1 MGLVVLLTA
10 PYMVPHVGRFKQAM
24 ERVGIE
30 LIVAPVHE
38 RLSEEQLLTYAG
50 SIDGTLCGDDRYSAR
65 VLEQAAPRLKVIS
78 KWGTGIDS
86 IDQEAARR
94 LGIRIC
100 NTPGAFTEAVADSVL
115 GYLLAFARGGPW
127 MDRAVKA
134 GRWEKLPAR
143 ALHECTLGVVG
154 VGRIGKAVLRRAAG
168 FGMRLLGNDIVQIDP
183 GFIRELGL
191 RMLTLPDLLAESDF
205 VSLNCDL
212 NPTSL
217 RLIGEG
223 ELASMRSTAVLIN
236 TARGSVID
244 QPALIRALRS
254 GAIGGAALDV
264 FEEEPLPQDSPL
276 RELNSVL
283 LAPHNANSSPAAWE
297 RVHWNTLRNLFE
309 GLGLSIPD
317 PAVLGFALESTVAPE
332 A

>member
-1 MGLVVLLTA
+1 MGLVVLVSA

-50 SIDGTLCGDDRYSAR
+50 SIDGALCGDDRYSAR

-168 FGMRLLGNDIVQIDP
+168 FGVRLLGNDIVQIDP

-309 GLGLSIPD
+309 GLGLPIPD
-317 PAVLGFALESTVAPE
+317 PAVFGFALESTLAPE

>member
-1 MGLVVLLTA
+1 MTPLFR
-10 PYMVPHVGRFKQAM
+10 RFKPAFD
-24 ERVGIE
+24 RAGIE
-30 LIVAPVHE
+30 VVTPSVRE
-38 RLSEEQLLTYAG
+38 RLSEEELLPYAG
-50 SIDGTLCGDDRYSAR
+50 GIDGALCGDDRYTAR

-78 KWGTGIDS
+78 KWVTGIDS

-94 LGIRIC
+94 LGIQIC

-168 FGMRLLGNDIVQIDP
+168 FGMRLLGNDIVQVDP
-183 GFIRELGL
+183 GFIHELGL
-191 RMLTLPDLLAESDF
+191 KMLTLPDLLAESDF

-217 RLIGEG
+217 RLIGEE

-236 TARGSVID
+236 TSRGSVID

-264 FEEEPLPQDSPL
+264 FEEEPLPQERPPGGVKSM
-276 RELNSVL
+276 
-283 LAPHNANSSPAAWE
+283 AP
-297 RVHWNTLRNLFE
+297 
-309 GLGLSIPD
+309 G
-317 PAVLGFALESTVAPE
+317 
-332 A
+332 

>member
-1 MGLVVLLTA
+1 MELL
-10 PYMVPHVGRFKQAM
+10 
-24 ERVGIE
+24 GIE

-38 RLSEEQLLTYAG
+38 RLSEEQLLSYAG
-50 SIDGTLCGDDRYSAR
+50 SIDGALCGDDRYTAR

-86 IDQEAARR
+86 IDLETARR
-94 LGIRIC
+94 LGIRVC
-100 NTPGAFTEAVADSVL
+100 NTPGAFTEAVADTVMA
-115 GYLLAFARGGPW
+115 YMLAFARGTPW
-127 MDRAVKA
+127 MDRQMKA
-134 GRWEKLPAR
+134 GRWEKRPIR
-143 ALHECTLGVVG
+143 ALHECSLGVVG

-168 FGMRLLGNDIVQIDP
+168 FGMRLLGNDIVEIDP

-191 RMLTLPDLLAESDF
+191 EMLTLPDLLAESDF

-223 ELASMRSTAVLIN
+223 ELANMRSTAVLIN
-236 TARGSVID
+236 TSRGSVID
-244 QPALIRALRS
+244 QQALIQALRS
-254 GAIGGAALDV
+254 GVIGGAALDV
-264 FEEEPLPQDSPL
+264 FEAEPLPPDSPL
-276 RELNSVL
+276 REMENVL

-309 GLGLSIPD
+309 GLGLPIPD
-317 PAVLGFALESTVAPE
+317 PAALGFALESTVAPE